1 MLNTLH
7 VPHVNSVLNQ
17 VHGTSPLNRSMSAK
31 ILNSPGIAIKREVL
45 TPVSMIIENHI
56 IYLFFL
62 NISVQ
67 GGKVHEVIPKV

>member
-45 TPVSMIIENHI
+45 TPVSMTIEKEI
-56 IYLFFL
+56 TY
-62 NISVQ
+62 
-67 GGKVHEVIPKV
+67 